1 MNSNT
6 KYFKIPRGSE
16 TGEKFLEIEKRIIN
30 SRNEID
36 KFLDKYDCTSYSP
49 TRWEYFGGIECVNID
64 NPDHKIWRKEPS
76 LQNCLVP
83 RLNTKKGKEIQE
95 EMDAL
100 PSVGVREVNACID
113 WEEEFNSIGFSWEN
127 KEYYY
132 ISVFV
137 EVEVPNDCIE
147 VLWSEFNRNT

>member
-16 TGEKFLEIEKRIIN
+16 TGKKFLEIEKRIIN

-49 TRWEYFGGIECVNID
+49 NRWEYFGGIECVNID
-64 NPDHKIWRKEPS
+64 NSDNKIWRKEPS

-137 EVEVPNDCIE
+137 EVEVPKDCIE